1 MKGLRNWS
9 LGFLGTAI
17 AVVVS
22 YLWLDRPIAYLA
34 HDELQGFHVF
44 QKLTL
49 IPGALVPLAIVAF
62 VAVGLRGLTG
72 GRLSRFQSV
81 MLLSGLS
88 LAIAAVVKDQ
98 LKLAFGRTWPETWT
112 RNNVSLI
119 RDGAYGFHPFH
130 GGAGYTSFPSGHM
143 AMTCT
148 VLTVLWICYPG
159 YRGVYGLGMAA
170 VGIGLVGANFHF
182 LSDVIAGGFLG
193 ITAGWLG
200 VALWEIADRQVR
212 PQGEVLKKAPAPG
225 SAEGAT
231 IRPS

>member
-1 MKGLRNWS
+1 MKGLRDWS
-9 LGFLGTAI
+9 LGFLGTSV

-34 HDELQGFHVF
+34 HDELQRFHLF

-49 IPGALVPLAIVAF
+49 IPDALVPLAIVAF
-62 VAVGLRGLTG
+62 MALGLRGLAG

-88 LAIAAVVKDQ
+88 LAVAVMVKDQ
-98 LKLAFGRTWPETWT
+98 LKFAFGRPWPETWV
-112 RNNVSLI
+112 RNNLSFI

-130 GGAGYTSFPSGHM
+130 GGAGYASFPSGHM
-143 AMTCT
+143 TMTCT

-159 YRGVYGLGMAA
+159 YRLVYALGMAA

-182 LSDVIAGGFLG
+182 LSDVIAGGFIG

-200 VALWEIADRQVR
+200 VALWEIAERQVR
-212 PQGEVLKKAPAPG
+212 PDGG
-225 SAEGAT
+225 SAESQT
-231 IRPS
+231 T